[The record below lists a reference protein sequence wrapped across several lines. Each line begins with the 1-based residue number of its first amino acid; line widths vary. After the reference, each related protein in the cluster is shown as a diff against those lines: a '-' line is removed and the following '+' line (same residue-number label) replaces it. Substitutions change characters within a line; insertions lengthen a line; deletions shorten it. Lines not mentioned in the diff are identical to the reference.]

1 MQPSSSVGSH
11 ATNMTKGLGA
21 SAAIRDGRSECRH
34 VRVEIRL
41 LHVALGLEADGV
53 AATHENRTDCREECT
68 AVIATHAIKVSK
80 HVALVAATVREDA
93 HGKLVVLAIVSRISE
108 S

>member
-1 MQPSSSVGSH
+1 MQR
-11 ATNMTKGLGA
+11 KGWVQA
-21 SAAIRDGRSECRH
+21 QRSETVVANGAVRA
-34 VRVEIRL
+34 RVEIRL

-53 AATHENRTDCREECT
+53 AATHENRTDCREKCT

-93 HGKLVVLAIVSRISE
+93 HGVLAIVSRISE